1 MKERIVR
8 FEKGP
13 NTKKYTAY
21 VKNKNIKSYLFM
33 VNFFMCII
41 KMFH

>member
-1 MKERIVR
+1 MNVLLDL
-8 FEKGP
+8 
-13 NTKKYTAY
+13 KKIQILKNIQPY
-21 VKNKNIKSYLFM
+21 VKNKNVKSYLFM